1 MTGPLK
7 RVCKLILF
15 GGIVKSQFVI
25 THVCGELSNSGRMSH
40 EGKDRPWHLKEKF
53 IGSLYGANPVKGDVR
68 SSRPPRFMSGE
79 SHRESSQSHSVKS
92 T

>member
-1 MTGPLK
+1 MLVSSLTGPLK

-53 IGSLYGANPVKGDVR
+53 IGKPLRGQSGQGRCEKFEAAQIHVR
-68 SSRPPRFMSGE
+68 
-79 SHRESSQSHSVKS
+79 RES
-92 T
+92 